1 MKLEFPDFKAN
12 PVKVRI
18 LGQDYAVRPLSPR
31 MSEAA
36 DAAGYCDH
44 INLEIFVRTDLPHQ
58 KVAEILLHELF
69 HCLLYAM
76 HSQEES
82 NEESQVDRLG
92 RSFAC
97 LMKDNPDLFLSIA
110 ESLK

>member
-1 MKLEFPDFKAN
+1 MLTFTSTAIGLN
-12 PVKVRI
+12 VRV
-18 LGQDYAVRPLSPR
+18 LGQDYTVRSLLPR
-31 MSEAA
+31 MSDAA
-36 DAAGYCDH
+36 DAIGYCDH
-44 INLEIFVRTDLPHQ
+44 ANLEIYIRCDLPPQ
-58 KVAEILLHELF
+58 KVAETMLHELF

-92 RSFAC
+92 RAFAC